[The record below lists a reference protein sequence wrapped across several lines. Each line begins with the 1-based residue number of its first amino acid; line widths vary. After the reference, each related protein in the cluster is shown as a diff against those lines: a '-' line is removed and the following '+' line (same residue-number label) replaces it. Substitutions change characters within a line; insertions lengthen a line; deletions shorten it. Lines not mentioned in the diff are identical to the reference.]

1 MITVNIVNDT
11 LATRMAQ
18 SHAASAVSET
28 LNRDDA
34 LPLMESTSAEVM
46 SETFEIASKFL
57 RPSIEDRAP
66 LSFDQIPGPM
76 IMKLWEKY
84 WKYVPIFG
92 TQLFSS
98 LLINR
103 FSQGM
108 IRRKFEAWWRLDRK
122 TPFFFAIDIIYYH
135 SLHFSRDKFA
145 IVRSKEVRS
154 Q

>member
-1 MITVNIVNDT
+1 
-11 LATRMAQ
+11 MAQ

-28 LNRDDA
+28 LNRDDT

-46 SETFEIASKFL
+46 SETFEIPSKFL
-57 RPSIEDRAP
+57 RPTIEDRAP

-98 LLINR
+98 LLNNR

-108 IRRKFEAWWRLDRK
+108 IRQKFELGDSIERLVFTR
-122 TPFFFAIDIIYYH
+122 H
-135 SLHFSRDKFA
+135 
-145 IVRSKEVRS
+145 V
-154 Q
+154 